1 MNDRNIARAVEAL
14 DTLSRDPAARDL
26 ARQRR
31 VAELEYQSGLREAR
45 AEGLAEG
52 EAKGLAEGEAKG
64 LQEAIRHLCQVFKI
78 ELTPEREERLSQ
90 STVQE
95 LLELHEAIAGHRV
108 WPERKDFDK
117 T

>member
-52 EAKGLAEGEAKG
+52 EAKGEAKG